1 MDGPNHLKSVDDD
14 QHGAGVFHREV
25 FDLFL
30 QPLSDRGAPR
40 TEVDAVRRVL
50 RDLEQPVLNAE
61 DGVLQTEIEGGALP
75 GGHVPD
81 WFSLGYGHCQPEGQP
96 GLPHLRGARQ
106 DMQPLGEQGVH
117 HKIRWMQGLAH
128 QRCPVDRIE
137 FHVANASLS
146 DPLSVGFIPRLC

>member
-30 QPLSDRGAPR
+30 QPLSDRGALH

-61 DGVLQTEIEGGALP
+61 DGVLQTEIEGCLLYTSSFFWGKP
-75 GGHVPD
+75 VWGKD
-81 WFSLGYGHCQPEGQP
+81 SI
-96 GLPHLRGARQ
+96 PHR
-106 DMQPLGEQGVH
+106 
-117 HKIRWMQGLAH
+117 LA
-128 QRCPVDRIE
+128 PVY
-137 FHVANASLS
+137 
-146 DPLSVGFIPRLC
+146 